1 MPRGDIRETF
11 TAALDALTE
20 QVKHDKS
27 VLAAILCGSLSHDTV
42 WAKSDI
48 DLVFVTIDD
57 TASASSGLAIESRG
71 VNVHACLIPRTAFR
85 KIVDGSTDDLFMRSF
100 LAKGRLVYTH
110 DPTIGTL
117 LASLH
122 DIGERDTQI
131 QLLRAATHALPAID
145 KARKWF
151 VTRKD
156 LEYSAVWILAA
167 ANALARMEVIGRGL
181 VADREV
187 LPQAM
192 ALNPAVFEPIYVDLL
207 NAKKTPKT
215 VEAALDAV
223 DRYIAD
229 RASSVFAAV
238 IDHLR
243 EAGEARSCSE
253 IEHHFSRNLDVTG
266 VTIACEY
273 LADRGLIGKAST
285 PARLTRRSN
294 VQVEELAFFHVDRN
308 LTQ

>member
-1 MPRGDIRETF
+1 MAHGGIHEAF

-27 VLAAILCGSLSHDTV
+27 VLAAVLCGSLSHDTV

-48 DLVFVTIDD
+48 DLVFVTVDD
-57 TASASSGLAIESRG
+57 KPAPSSGLAIESHG
-71 VNVHACLIPRTAFR
+71 VNVHALLIPRTAFR
-85 KIVDGSTDDLFMRSF
+85 KIVEGSTDDLFMRSF

-110 DPTIGTL
+110 DPTIETL
-117 LASLH
+117 LASLQEV
-122 DIGERDTQI
+122 GERDTQI
-131 QLLRAATHALPAID
+131 QLLRAATHALPAVD

-167 ANALARMEVIGRGL
+167 ANGLARMEVIGQRL
-181 VADREV
+181 IPDREV

-192 ALNPAVFEPIYVDLL
+192 ALNPAFFKPIYVDLL
-207 NAKKTPKT
+207 NAKKTPKA
-215 VEAALDAV
+215 VEAALDAI

-229 RASSVFAAV
+229 RASSLFAAV
-238 IDHLR
+238 IDYLR
-243 EAGEARSCSE
+243 EAGDTRSCSE
-253 IEHHFSRNLDVTG
+253 IEHHFTRNLDVSG

-285 PARLTRRSN
+285 PARLTPKSN
-294 VQVEELAFFHVDRN
+294 VQVQELAFFYVE
-308 LTQ
+308 TQRRG

>member
-1 MPRGDIRETF
+1 MAPGGIQQQF

-20 QVKHDKS
+20 QVKHDTS

-57 TASASSGLAIESRG
+57 RQSSSAGLAIASEG
-71 VNVHACLIPRTAFR
+71 VYVHALLISRTAFR
-85 KIVDGSTDDLFMRSF
+85 KIVEGSTDDLFMRSF

-110 DPTIGTL
+110 DPTIETL
-117 LASLH
+117 LASLQEV
-122 DIGERDTQI
+122 GEHDTQI

-167 ANALARMEVIGRGL
+167 SNGLARMEVIGRRL
-181 VADREV
+181 IPDREV

-192 ALNPAVFEPIYVDLL
+192 ALNPALFKPIYVDLL
-207 NAKKTPKT
+207 NAKKTPKA
-215 VEAALDAV
+215 VEAALDAI

-229 RASSVFAAV
+229 RASSLFAAV
-238 IDHLR
+238 IDYLR
-243 EAGEARSCSE
+243 EAGDARSCSE
-253 IEHHFSRNLDVTG
+253 IEHHFNRNLDVSG

-285 PARLTRRSN
+285 PARLTRKST
-294 VQVEELAFFHVDRN
+294 VQVQELAFFYLDR
-308 LTQ
+308 T

>member
-1 MPRGDIRETF
+1 MAPGGIQQQF

-20 QVKHDKS
+20 QVKHDTS

-48 DLVFVTIDD
+48 ALVFVTIDD
-57 TASASSGLAIESRG
+57 RQSSSAGLAIASEG
-71 VNVHACLIPRTAFR
+71 VNVHALLISRTAFR
-85 KIVDGSTDDLFMRSF
+85 KIVEGSTDDLFMRSF

-110 DPTIGTL
+110 DPTIETL
-117 LASLH
+117 LASLQEV
-122 DIGERDTQI
+122 GEHDTQI

-167 ANALARMEVIGRGL
+167 SNGLARMEVIGRRL
-181 VADREV
+181 IPDREV

-192 ALNPAVFEPIYVDLL
+192 ALNPALFKPIYVDLL
-207 NAKKTPKT
+207 NAKKTPKA
-215 VEAALDAV
+215 VEAALDAI

-229 RASSVFAAV
+229 RASSLFAAV
-238 IDHLR
+238 IDYLR
-243 EAGEARSCSE
+243 EAGDARSCSE
-253 IEHHFSRNLDVTG
+253 IEHHFNRNLDVSG

-285 PARLTRRSN
+285 PARLTRKST
-294 VQVEELAFFHVDRN
+294 VQVQELAFFYLDR
-308 LTQ
+308 T